1 MFRALTTI
9 SIAGAAAYLAAR
21 RLLEDDPKIDRLP
34 GPAQGPANAARAR
47 LVRIR
52 ERARLA
58 LAEGRD
64 EKRTAEAEL
73 MAEYHR
79 KAGRQP

>member
-1 MFRALTTI
+1 MFKTLTTI
-9 SIAGAAAYLAAR
+9 SIVGAAAYFAAK
-21 RLLEDDPKIDRLP
+21 RLLEDDTTIGRLP
-34 GPAQGPANAARAR
+34 APARGPANAARSR
-47 LVRIR
+47 LVRAR
-52 ERARLA
+52 DRAKLA

-79 KAGRQP
+79 KAGRRP